1 MGSPGGRF
9 LITPGGTCDHPVV
22 GTLRIYTPA
31 NPPLGAGATILSSGS
46 TSTPSPFFIYTVS
59 PTLNA
64 GGIFP
69 YVHVKDVTPY
79 STSFS
84 EGAVP

>member
-1 MGSPGGRF
+1 MGCGGTGAVLSLSRVS
-9 LITPGGTCDHPVV
+9 TPGGTCDHPVV

-69 YVHVKDVTPY
+69 YVH
-79 STSFS
+79 
-84 EGAVP
+84 ANLI